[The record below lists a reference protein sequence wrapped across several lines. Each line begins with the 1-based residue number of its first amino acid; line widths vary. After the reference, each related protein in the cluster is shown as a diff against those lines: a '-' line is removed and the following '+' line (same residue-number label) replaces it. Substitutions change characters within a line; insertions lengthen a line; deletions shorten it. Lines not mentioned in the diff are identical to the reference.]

1 MKKAAFLFSLCG
13 SEKRRLCARI
23 LLCFR
28 DIVFDDFEQL
38 APVCGGVHGNE
49 NIGKAVDGFHIAACR
64 HPDHFC
70 ERLRDCSGDK
80 VDFVLA
86 DFAGR
91 LEDALFQ
98 KNAGG

>member
-1 MKKAAFLFSLCG
+1 MKYSNTSGGGVHRLGFLG
-13 SEKRRLCARI
+13 KRQAHKPI
-23 LLCFR
+23 QH
-28 DIVFDDFEQL
+28 FDDFEQL

-49 NIGKAVDGFHIAACR
+49 NISKAVDGFHIAACR

-80 VDFVLA
+80 VDFVLT

-91 LEDALFQ
+91 GYNTFV
-98 KNAGG
+98 K